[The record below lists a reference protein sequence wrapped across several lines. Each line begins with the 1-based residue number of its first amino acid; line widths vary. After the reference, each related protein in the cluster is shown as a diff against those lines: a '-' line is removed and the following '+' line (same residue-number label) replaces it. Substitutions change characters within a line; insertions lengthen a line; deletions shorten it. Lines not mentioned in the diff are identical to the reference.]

1 MMTHKI
7 AVVYI
12 GPKPKKKD
20 TVAGSRLVFPRH
32 KPVLVE
38 QDLAYQLLDF
48 PSVWITEEELE
59 DHLKLLD
66 EKAQAMAHQ
75 RAVQEAMQ
83 EAEEKAVSMVVMLNG
98 EELDLDK
105 LNSAKLK
112 TLIAANELDI
122 APKGAQ
128 EEVTEFRVRVRDYLR
143 RMSEESEPANLA
155 E

>member
-1 MMTHKI
+1 MTHKI

-75 RAVQEAMQ
+75 RAAQEAMQ
-83 EAEEKAVSMVVMLNG
+83 EAEEKAASMVVMLNG

-112 TLIAANELDI
+112 TLIAANELGI

-143 RMSEESEPANLA
+143 RISEESEPANLA

>member
-1 MMTHKI
+1 MTHKI

-32 KPVLVE
+32 KPVSVE

-66 EKAQAMAHQ
+66 EKAQAIAHQ
-75 RAVQEAMQ
+75 RAAQEAMQ
-83 EAEEKAVSMVVMLNG
+83 EAEEKAASMVVMLNG

-122 APKGAQ
+122 APKDAQ

>member
-1 MMTHKI
+1 MTHKI

-66 EKAQAMAHQ
+66 EKAQAIAYQ
-75 RAVQEAMQ
+75 RAAQEAMQ
-83 EAEEKAVSMVVMLNG
+83 EAEEKAASMVVMLNG

>member
-1 MMTHKI
+1 MTHKI

-75 RAVQEAMQ
+75 RAAQEAMQ
-83 EAEEKAVSMVVMLNG
+83 EAEEKAASMVVMLNG

-122 APKGAQ
+122 SPKGAQ

>member
-1 MMTHKI
+1 M
-7 AVVYI
+7 
-12 GPKPKKKD
+12 
-20 TVAGSRLVFPRH
+20 FPRH

-59 DHLKLLD
+59 DHLKLLN

-83 EAEEKAVSMVVMLNG
+83 EAEEKAASMVVMLNG

>member
-1 MMTHKI
+1 MTHKI

-32 KPVLVE
+32 KQVLVE

-66 EKAQAMAHQ
+66 EKAQAIAHQ
-75 RAVQEAMQ
+75 RAAQEAMQ
-83 EAEEKAVSMVVMLNG
+83 EAEEKAASMVVMLNG

>member
-1 MMTHKI
+1 MTHKI

-75 RAVQEAMQ
+75 RAAQEAMQ
-83 EAEEKAVSMVVMLNG
+83 EAAEKAASMVVMLNG

>member
-1 MMTHKI
+1 MTHKI

-59 DHLKLLD
+59 GHLKLLD
-66 EKAQAMAHQ
+66 EKTQAMAHQ
-75 RAVQEAMQ
+75 RAAQEAMQ
-83 EAEEKAVSMVVMLNG
+83 EAEEKAASMVVMLNG

>member
-1 MMTHKI
+1 MTHKI

-75 RAVQEAMQ
+75 RAAQEAMQ
-83 EAEEKAVSMVVMLNG
+83 EAEEKAASMVVMLNG
-98 EELDLDK
+98 EQLDLDK

-112 TLIAANELDI
+112 TLIAANELDV

>member
-1 MMTHKI
+1 MTHKI

-48 PSVWITEEELE
+48 PSVWITEEELG

-75 RAVQEAMQ
+75 RAAQEAMQ
-83 EAEEKAVSMVVMLNG
+83 EAEEKAASMVVMLNG

>member
-1 MMTHKI
+1 MTHKI

-75 RAVQEAMQ
+75 RAAQEAMQ
-83 EAEEKAVSMVVMLNG
+83 EAEEKAASMVVMLNG

-112 TLIAANELDI
+112 TLIAANEFDI

-128 EEVTEFRVRVRDYLR
+128 EEVTELRVRVRDYLR

>member
-1 MMTHKI
+1 MTHKI

-75 RAVQEAMQ
+75 RAAQEAMQ
-83 EAEEKAVSMVVMLNG
+83 EAEEKAASMVVMLNG

-143 RMSEESEPANLA
+143 RMSKESEPVNLV

>member
-1 MMTHKI
+1 MTHKI

-75 RAVQEAMQ
+75 RAAQEAMQ
-83 EAEEKAVSMVVMLNG
+83 EAEQKAASMVVMLNG

>member
-1 MMTHKI
+1 MTHKI

-66 EKAQAMAHQ
+66 EKAQAIAHQ
-75 RAVQEAMQ
+75 RAAQEAMQ
-83 EAEEKAVSMVVMLNG
+83 EAEEKAASMVVMLNG

-143 RMSEESEPANLA
+143 RMSEESEPANLG

>member
-1 MMTHKI
+1 M
-7 AVVYI
+7 
-12 GPKPKKKD
+12 
-20 TVAGSRLVFPRH
+20 FPRH

-48 PSVWITEEELE
+48 PSVWITEEKLE

-66 EKAQAMAHQ
+66 EKAQAIAHQ
-75 RAVQEAMQ
+75 RAAQEAMQ
-83 EAEEKAVSMVVMLNG
+83 EAEEKAASMVVMLNG

>member
-1 MMTHKI
+1 MTHKI

-38 QDLAYQLLDF
+38 QYLAYQLLDF

-66 EKAQAMAHQ
+66 EKAQAIAHQ
-75 RAVQEAMQ
+75 RAAQEAMQ
-83 EAEEKAVSMVVMLNG
+83 EAEQKAASMVVMLNG

>member
-1 MMTHKI
+1 MTHKI

-66 EKAQAMAHQ
+66 EKVQAMAHQ
-75 RAVQEAMQ
+75 RAAQEAMQ
-83 EAEEKAVSMVVMLNG
+83 EAEEKAASMVVMLNG

>member
-1 MMTHKI
+1 MTHKI

-59 DHLKLLD
+59 DHLKLLN

-83 EAEEKAVSMVVMLNG
+83 EAEEKAASMVVMLNG

-122 APKGAQ
+122 APKSAQ

-143 RMSEESEPANLA
+143 RMSEESEPTNLA

>member
-1 MMTHKI
+1 MTHKI

-75 RAVQEAMQ
+75 RAAQEAMQ
-83 EAEEKAVSMVVMLNG
+83 EAEEKAASMVVMLNG
-98 EELDLDK
+98 EQLDLDK

-143 RMSEESEPANLA
+143 RMSEESEQANLA

>member
-1 MMTHKI
+1 MTHKI

-59 DHLKLLD
+59 DHLKLMD

-75 RAVQEAMQ
+75 RAAQEAMQ
-83 EAEEKAVSMVVMLNG
+83 EAEEKAASMVVMLNG